1 MYFFATYLVWG
12 IQTAPMS
19 CRFVRIQLNMA
30 KRIRHGIK
38 SGVLAVF
45 LLLLVRGAGPLNGQ
59 ELEPRAYSVS
69 PVGTNITLF
78 SYSYPSGD
86 VEFDPSAQIDDVK
99 VKLNVLTLGYFRS
112 LDFFGRSANIGAA
125 IPYTD
130 GTLEGTLL
138 GNFQTVHRSGL
149 RDPLIRFAMNLF
161 GAPAMDLQQF
171 STYRQ
176 KSNLGA
182 SLSVVAPLGQ
192 YNGNTL
198 INLGSNR
205 WAFKPEIGFSQGIQR
220 RWILELDA
228 GAWLFTA
235 NHNFE
240 GATRT
245 QSPIVSIQ
253 MHGVYTVRP
262 HFWFSLDGNFY
273 DGGRTAVGM
282 TQNFDLQR
290 GSRIGLTVAGP
301 IARRN
306 ALKFAYSRWVY
317 APVGAKFNVFTVT
330 YQFIWGAIF

>member
-1 MYFFATYLVWG
+1 VHNIA
-12 IQTAPMS
+12 S
-19 CRFVRIQLNMA
+19 S
-30 KRIRHGIK
+30 KHG
-38 SGVLAVF
+38 LAVF
-45 LLLLVRGAGPLNGQ
+45 FVLLLGFTSRLNGQ

-69 PVGTNITLF
+69 PVGINIALF

-99 VKLNVLTLGYFRS
+99 VKLNVLALGYFRS
-112 LDFFGRSANIGAA
+112 LDFFGRSANIGAV

-130 GTLEGTLL
+130 GTLEGSLF

-149 RDPLIRFAMNLF
+149 RDPVIRFAANLY
-161 GAPAMDLQQF
+161 GAPAMDLTQF
-171 STYRQ
+171 SKYRQ
-176 KSNLGA
+176 KSNLGS
-182 SLSVVAPLGQ
+182 SLTVVAPLGQ
-192 YNGNTL
+192 YDGNTL

-205 WAFKPEIGFSQGIQR
+205 WAFKPEIGFSQGIQE

-235 NHNFE
+235 NHDFL

-245 QSPIVSIQ
+245 QTPIVSVQ

-273 DGGRTAVGM
+273 DGGRTTVGT

-301 IARRN
+301 IARRQ

-317 APVGAKFNVFTVT
+317 ATVGARFNVFTVT
-330 YQFIWGAIF
+330 YQRTWGGGL